1 LIPGF
6 AKSLFAEQKAHIMG
20 VPTDQRA
27 VAVARVTKGVAC
39 TPKDPAVLISNDSIA
54 IFEVGFITDDLVV
67 TVAYEFSSKHFE
79 ISPDQLFAAEDQK
92 LE

>member
-1 LIPGF
+1 VFRLTNVPLPSRVLRK
-6 AKSLFAEQKAHIMG
+6 ASLVRPRIRPFW
-20 VPTDQRA
+20 
-27 VAVARVTKGVAC
+27 
-39 TPKDPAVLISNDSIA
+39 NDSIA